1 MYDRTGTIAASRRA
15 RHDRKRRGVSSV
27 LAMMFLVIFSSLAAA
42 MAVVAQGN
50 LRTADSYMKV
60 SRAMSAAETGL
71 VFASRRLKSERS
83 RFVVTKGVIDEEYGA
98 AMWGGVRM
106 AWQPPLAGRGRLWT
120 LVPDWYWRG

>member
-1 MYDRTGTIAASRRA
+1 MDSRTSPVAANRRHRRA
-15 RHDRKRRGVSSV
+15 RTRHGVSSV

-71 VFASRRLKSERS
+71 VFAQRRLASESS
-83 RFVVTKGVIDEEYGA
+83 RFVVLKGVIDDKARLYFI
-98 AMWGGVRM
+98 
-106 AWQPPLAGRGRLWT
+106 PNRGQ
-120 LVPDWYWRG
+120 VIYDDGIYYEVIKVEDAE